1 MKLSTQ
7 WTKHL
12 KDPEEIERFKSY
24 VSSSQGVLEVLSNLV
39 ESKMDVREVFKEED
53 YNNSSW
59 AYKQAD
65 RNGYLRALKE
75 INQLLKGNDQ

>member
-1 MKLSTQ
+1 MKLNTQ

-12 KDPEEIERFKSY
+12 KDPEEIESFKSY
-24 VSSSQGVLEVLSNLV
+24 VSSSQGVLEVLSNLI

-53 YNNSSW
+53 YNNPSW